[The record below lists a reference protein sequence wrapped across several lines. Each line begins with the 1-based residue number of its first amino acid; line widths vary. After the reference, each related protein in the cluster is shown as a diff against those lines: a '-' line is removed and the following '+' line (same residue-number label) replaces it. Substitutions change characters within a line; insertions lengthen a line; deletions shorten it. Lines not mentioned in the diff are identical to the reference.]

1 MIDVSALMSVVQ
13 PAARAADNAGPDNGF
28 DFASTLDLMA
38 GNEQGLAAASDA
50 APVADVISTDLLVGA
65 MPGPE
70 AQSFAALTQALAP
83 AAAPAPQSA
92 ISQKLP
98 GGAEISAANDVD
110 MESAP
115 AAMPS
120 SAEIADLL
128 PVQQAGET
136 DASDPERAS
145 APASEQDES
154 VEAKKTGSEAT
165 QGSKDAAAHIAVAPA
180 LVAIPAKIQA
190 PAQQL
195 QAEPQKKL
203 APSTVVDKVA
213 VSAGKRTRGDVEGS
227 EVPLDEQR
235 TEGPDVTAPVL
246 NVDQTIAAI
255 PGGVRAISA
264 QPQSQSQSQSQTQ
277 TQTQTHQS
285 SRMQSKSP
293 TLPAS
298 ERGAQVDL
306 SPTAGVPAETGEGA
320 AEARAAIATLVDAA
334 NKAVM
339 AVADGQPSAGNSQT
353 VPMSMSVQAG
363 VFGHR
368 TPEGMSG
375 AVGDP
380 AQPGLAAPA
389 ANPTGVVSAKAGH
402 MGREMGVEIAR
413 RIKEGKQEIMLRLDP
428 AEMGRVEVRMSF
440 DGDGR
445 LRAVVSADNPA
456 ALDILRR
463 DAGDLIRSLS
473 DSGLRTDA
481 QSFKFDAR
489 GGEQGQQPWHRQ
501 QAAGSG
507 HRAKSD
513 ASAFPTVEDEP
524 VYRRLRESGRVDM
537 MA

>member
-13 PAARAADNAGPDNGF
+13 PAAARAADNVGLGNGA
-28 DFASTLDLMA
+28 DFAATLDIMA
-38 GNEQGLAAASDA
+38 GNEQGLAVVSNAAL
-50 APVADVISTDLLVGA
+50 VEDVISADLSVGA

-70 AQSFAALTQALAP
+70 AQSFVALTQALAP

-98 GGAEISAANDVD
+98 GEAEISAANDVD
-110 MESAP
+110 VEPAP
-115 AAMPS
+115 AGMPS
-120 SAEIADLL
+120 IAEAADL
-128 PVQQAGET
+128 PQVQQADET
-136 DASDPERAS
+136 DASGPERIS
-145 APASEQDES
+145 TPASVQGES
-154 VEAKKTGSEAT
+154 VGAKKAGLEAT
-165 QGSKDAAAHIAVAPA
+165 QGAVHADASTAPA
-180 LVAIPAKIQA
+180 AIPVK
-190 PAQQL
+190 L
-195 QAEPQKKL
+195 QASAQPLRTEPHKKL
-203 APSTVVDKVA
+203 AASTVVDKVA
-213 VSAGKRTRGDVEGS
+213 VSAGKRARADIEGS
-227 EVPLDEQR
+227 EAPLDEQR
-235 TEGPDVTAPVL
+235 TEVPVVAAPVFHG
-246 NVDQTIAAI
+246 DKTISAI
-255 PGGVRAISA
+255 PGGERAISV
-264 QPQSQSQSQSQTQ
+264 QPQSE
-277 TQTQTHQS
+277 THLS
-285 SRMQSKSP
+285 SRMQSKSLA
-293 TLPAS
+293 LPAS

-320 AEARAAIATLVDAA
+320 ADARTAMTPSADAA

-339 AVADGQPSAGNSQT
+339 AVADGQPPADNSQT
-353 VPMSMSVQAG
+353 VPMSMSVQTGAA
-363 VFGHR
+363 GHR
-368 TPEGMSG
+368 IADGVSD
-375 AVGDP
+375 AVRDP
-380 AQPGLAAPA
+380 AQPGLVAPTT
-389 ANPTGVVSAKAGH
+389 NLPGVVSAKAGH

-463 DAGDLIRSLS
+463 DAGDLTRSLS

-501 QAAGSG
+501 QAAGSD

-524 VYRRLRESGRVDM
+524 IYRRLRESGRVDM